1 MILQSFRPW
10 LLRCRSL
17 PLACTR
23 AYHADKVA
31 RLGSQ
36 PDKQTSEYQ
45 ENYDRM
51 KVLVDELKSR
61 TEKIRLGGG
70 EKARRLHTS
79 RGKLLPRERI
89 DRLLDPG
96 SPFLEFSQFAGY
108 ELYGKEEVPAGGI
121 ITGIGRV
128 SGVECIIVAN
138 DATVKGGT
146 YYPITVKK
154 HLRAQEIAQQNH
166 LPCIYL
172 GYVLILYMSDMR
184 PNYFSSLFKIAVVMG
199 SCTAGGAYV
208 PAMADESIIV
218 RKQGTIFL
226 GGPPLV
232 KAATGEEVSAEDL
245 GGADLHCKKS
255 GVTDHYALDDNHAL
269 HLARKTVRSLNYRKN
284 IEVTIESPESP
295 LYPADELYGIVGDN
309 LKRNFDVREVIARI
323 VDGSKFDEF
332 KAFYGD
338 TLVTGFSRI
347 FGYPVGIIGNNGVL
361 FSESAKKGTHFI
373 ELCCQR
379 NIPLVFLQN
388 ITGFMVGREYEAG
401 GIAKDGAKMVT
412 AVACASVPKIT
423 VIIGGSYGAGN
434 YGMCGRAY
442 SPRFLYMWP
451 NSRISVMGG
460 EQAATV
466 LATITKDQRAREGKE
481 FTAEQEAAMKEP
493 IVRRFEEEGSPYYSS
508 ARLWDDGIIDPAETR
523 MVLGLSLSAALNAPT
538 TKTRFG
544 VFRM

>member
-1 MILQSFRPW
+1 MLLQSVRPW

-17 PLACTR
+17 PLVCSRT
-23 AYHADKVA
+23 YHADKVA
-31 RLGSQ
+31 PIGSQ
-36 PDKQTSEYQ
+36 PDKLSSEYQ
-45 ENYDRM
+45 CHQNIC
-51 KVLVDELKSR
+51 LHAICLFCNP
-61 TEKIRLGGG
+61 GGG
-70 EKARRLHTS
+70 EKARKLHTS

-89 DRLLDPG
+89 DKLLDPW
-96 SPFLEFSQFAGY
+96 SPFLEFSQFAAY
-108 ELYGKEEVPAGGI
+108 ELYGTEEVPAGGI

-128 SGVECIIVAN
+128 SGVECVIVAN

-172 GYVLILYMSDMR
+172 VDSGGANLPRQADVFPDRDHFGRIFFNQARL
-184 PNYFSSLFKIAVVMG
+184 SSEGIAQIAVVMG

-255 GVTDHYALDDNHAL
+255 GVTDHYALDDDHAL
-269 HLARKTVRSLNYRKN
+269 HLARKAVRNLNYKPKIGVN
-284 IEVTIESPESP
+284 IEPSEDP

-309 LKRNFDVREVIARI
+309 LKRNFDVREALGFV
-323 VDGSKFDEF
+323 KTY
-332 KAFYGD
+332 AFMLKHGIY
-338 TLVTGFSRI
+338 
-347 FGYPVGIIGNNGVL
+347 GYPVGIIGNNGVL

-379 NIPLVFLQN
+379 NIPLIFLQN

-412 AVACASVPKIT
+412 AVACANVPKIT

-493 IVRRFEEEGSPYYSS
+493 IVRRFEQEGSPYYSS
-508 ARLWDDGIIDPAETR
+508 ARLWDDGIIDPADTR
-523 MVLGLSLSAALNAPT
+523 MVLGLSLDAALNAPSQ
-538 TKTRFG
+538 KTRFG